1 MIRNAQ
7 RLMHRT
13 KILCTVGP
21 AIASRE
27 KLRAVLQ
34 AGASAF
40 RLNMSHGSYEM
51 HARSIALIRS
61 LEEELGTV
69 IPIVV
74 DIQGPKLR
82 VGDLPDGEVLL
93 RPGSTVSFASIR
105 KWQELGKPADVIPLQ
120 FPTLAQDVKPGNV
133 LLFDDGL
140 LQVRVEEVR
149 NGVVKA
155 VVVDGGILKS
165 RKGINVP
172 GTALTLPAFTQ
183 KDRRDV
189 RFALEHYCDYIAIS
203 FVRSA
208 KDVQAVRRY
217 IQRQQPVLEP
227 WLIAKIEKPEAVNNI
242 EEIMHVSDGVMIARG
257 DLGVEI
263 PAAEVPIV
271 QKRIIRMCNERAK
284 LVITATQM
292 LESMVHNPRPT
303 RAEASDVANAV
314 LDGTDVVMLSA
325 ETSVGAYPVE
335 AVAYMRMICSAAERE
350 IATFHPSADLKVLS
364 AKDQR
369 PIAIAKAAVA
379 IARNMPI
386 AALAILT
393 YSGETLRQ
401 VAAQRPQAALFAV
414 TYDPYVA
421 RRVKLLWGVIP
432 LLFPKFQSTDEA
444 IELIKERL
452 SKEFFPKGSRVVITL
467 GRPLQKKVR
476 TNMIAIE
483 QL

>member
-1 MIRNAQ
+1 MMRKAPAVTY
-7 RLMHRT
+7 RT

-21 AIASRE
+21 AIASKE
-27 KLRAVLQ
+27 KLRAVLE

-40 RLNMSHGSYEM
+40 RLNMSHGNHEM
-51 HARSIALIRS
+51 HARIIELIRS
-61 LEEELGTV
+61 LEKELNIV
-69 IPIVV
+69 IPIVA

-82 VGDLPDGEVLL
+82 VGDLPNGEVML
-93 RPGSTVSFASIR
+93 RPGKPVYFASVR
-105 KWQELGKPADVIPLQ
+105 KWQELGKPSDVIPLQ

-140 LQVRVEEVR
+140 LQVRVEQVR
-149 NGVVKA
+149 NGIVKA
-155 VVVDGGILKS
+155 VVINGGILKS

-172 GTALTLPAFTQ
+172 GVALTLPAFTP

-189 RFALEHYCDYIAIS
+189 RFALEHQCDYIAIS
-203 FVRSA
+203 FVRSE
-208 KDVQAVRRY
+208 KDVQAVRRF
-217 IQRQQPVLEP
+217 IHRQQPAVEP

-242 EEIMHVSDGVMIARG
+242 EAILHVSDGIMIARG

-350 IATFHPSADLKVLS
+350 LPQWHPRSELKGWS
-364 AKDQR
+364 TRDQR
-369 PIAIAKAAVA
+369 PIAIAKAAVE
-379 IARNMPI
+379 IARNLPV

-401 VAAQRPQAALFAV
+401 VAAQRPQPSLFAV
-414 TYDPYVA
+414 TYDQTIA
-421 RRVKLLWGVIP
+421 RRVKLLWGVVP
-432 LLFPKFQSTDEA
+432 LLFPKFTNTDEA
-444 IELIKERL
+444 IEQIKQRL
-452 SKEFFPKGSRVVITL
+452 AAEFFPKGSRVVITL
-467 GRPLQKKVR
+467 GRPLQQKVR

>member
-1 MIRNAQ
+1 
-7 RLMHRT
+7 
-13 KILCTVGP
+13 VP
-21 AIASRE
+21 
-27 KLRAVLQ
+27 LRF
-34 AGASAF
+34 ASA
-40 RLNMSHGSYEM
+40 
-51 HARSIALIRS
+51 
-61 LEEELGTV
+61 
-69 IPIVV
+69 
-74 DIQGPKLR
+74 
-82 VGDLPDGEVLL
+82 DL
-93 RPGSTVSFASIR
+93 
-105 KWQELGKPADVIPLQ
+105 IPLQ

-140 LQVRVEEVR
+140 LQVRVEQVR
-149 NGVVKA
+149 NGIVKA
-155 VVVDGGILKS
+155 VVIDGGILKS

-172 GTALTLPAFTQ
+172 GVALTLPA
-183 KDRRDV
+183 
-189 RFALEHYCDYIAIS
+189 L
-203 FVRSA
+203 
-208 KDVQAVRRY
+208 KDVQAVRRF
-217 IQRQQPVLEP
+217 IHRQQPSVEP

-242 EEIMHVSDGVMIARG
+242 ESILHVSDGIMIARG

-350 IATFHPSADLKVLS
+350 LPQWHPHSEPKGWS
-364 AKDQR
+364 TRDQR
-369 PIAIAKAAVA
+369 PIAIARAAVA
-379 IARNMPI
+379 RNLPV

-401 VAAQRPQAALFAV
+401 VAAQRPQPSLFAV
-414 TYDPYVA
+414 TYDRTIA

-432 LLFPKFQSTDEA
+432 LLFPKFANTDEA
-444 IELIKERL
+444 IERIKQRL
-452 SKEFFPKGSRVVITL
+452 AAEFFPKGSRVVITL
-467 GRPLQKKVR
+467 GRPLQQKVR